1 MAPPLFRARGI
12 ALRVLGLGLVIIGL
26 LLMNLVFELLYYV
39 PWDEDKF
46 MSYIIYCVIVVTV
59 GVCITVA
66 GYMHPNSKPL
76 TEVRLKEILRSEEFN
91 TTEILYRVLVE
102 QKDS

>member
-1 MAPPLFRARGI
+1 V
-12 ALRVLGLGLVIIGL
+12 RVLGLSLVIIGL

-39 PWDEDKF
+39 PWDEDTF
-46 MSYIIYCVIVVTV
+46 MRYIIYCVIIMTV

-66 GYMHPNSKPL
+66 GYVRPRNKPL
-76 TEVRLKEILRSEEFN
+76 TEERMEEILRSEEFN
-91 TTEILYRVLVE
+91 TTEILYRILVE

>member
-1 MAPPLFRARGI
+1 M
-12 ALRVLGLGLVIIGL
+12 RVLGLGLVIIGL

-39 PWDEDKF
+39 PWDEDMF
-46 MSYIIYCVIVVTV
+46 MKYIIYCVITMTV

-66 GYMHPNSKPL
+66 GYVRPQNKPL
-76 TEVRLKEILRSEEFN
+76 TEEGLRVILRSEEFN
-91 TTEILYRVLVE
+91 TSEILYRVLVE

>member
-1 MAPPLFRARGI
+1 M
-12 ALRVLGLGLVIIGL
+12 RVLGLGLVIISL

-39 PWDEDKF
+39 PWDEDTF
-46 MSYIIYCVIVVTV
+46 MKYIIYCVITMTV

-66 GYMHPNSKPL
+66 GYVRPQNKPL

-91 TTEILYRVLVE
+91 TTEILYRLLVE
-102 QKDS
+102 KGNS

>member
-1 MAPPLFRARGI
+1 M
-12 ALRVLGLGLVIIGL
+12 RVLGLGLVIIGL

-39 PWDEDKF
+39 PWEDDTF
-46 MSYIIYCVIVVTV
+46 MRYIIYCVIIMTV

-66 GYMHPNSKPL
+66 GYVRPQNRPL
-76 TEVRLKEILRSEEFN
+76 TEEGLKEILRSEEFN

>member
-1 MAPPLFRARGI
+1 
-12 ALRVLGLGLVIIGL
+12 
-26 LLMNLVFELLYYV
+26 
-39 PWDEDKF
+39 
-46 MSYIIYCVIVVTV
+46 
-59 GVCITVA
+59 VCITVA

-91 TTEILYRVLVE
+91 TTDILYRVLVE